1 MNNIRTCKF
10 CRKLFQGMSDLCP
23 NCVDELDRKY
33 LQIRNYLD
41 RYPDSISSEIAE
53 GAEVDEKS
61 VLYLVRE
68 GRLQLNGDA
77 GGTGVRCL
85 GCGAPVTTGRYCS
98 ACRQRIAQQ
107 VEQAR
112 LKAEPTPTRP
122 AQPKGVKPDDGKSR
136 MHVLRT
142 RDPKDR

>member
-10 CRKLFQGMSDLCP
+10 CRRLFQGLSDLCP
-23 NCVDELDRKY
+23 NCVDDLDRKY

-41 RYPDSISSEIAE
+41 RNPASTYGEIAH

-68 GRLQLNGDA
+68 GRLQLNGD
-77 GGTGVRCL
+77 GSNTGVRCL
-85 GCGAPVTTGRYCS
+85 GCGGPVNSGRYCN
-98 ACRQRIAQQ
+98 ACRQRIARQ

-112 LKAEPTPTRP
+112 QKTEPLP
-122 AQPKGVKPDDGKSR
+122 AQPARPKPGSDDGNAKSR
-136 MHVLRT
+136 MHVLRS
-142 RDPKDR
+142 PKD